1 MGPLQQ
7 GDCLRY
13 EKALGE
19 IWLAAARVG
28 DDYCRV
34 AIADYSPDYSSSW
47 LRNAFIRVGLSRPTS
62 VWRDYEC
69 ISFVTQGSTSKSV
82 ILRSVRLSAEHR
94 QERQNCITRVRLR
107 VPK

>member
-1 MGPLQQ
+1 MTYGPLQQ

-19 IWLAAARVG
+19 IRLAAARVG

-34 AIADYSPDYSSSW
+34 AIADYSSSW

-69 ISFVTQGSTSKSV
+69 ISFSPSSHKA
-82 ILRSVRLSAEHR
+82 RPRNR
-94 QERQNCITRVRLR
+94 
-107 VPK
+107 